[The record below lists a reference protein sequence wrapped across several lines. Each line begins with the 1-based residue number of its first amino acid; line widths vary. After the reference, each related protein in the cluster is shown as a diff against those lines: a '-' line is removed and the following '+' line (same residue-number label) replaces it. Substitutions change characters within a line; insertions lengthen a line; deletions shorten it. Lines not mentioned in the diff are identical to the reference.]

1 MTEEDELVVG
11 FKCPKGL
18 FVPLGLALFPPLE
31 LLHVCNSIIPVRAVV
46 LAEGKFPADMQ
57 IAERQTIAPHH
68 SAGIG
73 GTAKRNC
80 AFFGSLM
87 HQFPPPALESPH
99 RTVHGSCA
107 LLSDL
112 GPGQAEVHFVP
123 TISERF
129 STYINRFYA
138 KRS

>member
-11 FKCPKGL
+11 FKCPIGL

-87 HQFPPPALESPH
+87 HQFPRLLSKVH
-99 RTVHGSCA
+99 IGRCTVLA
-107 LLSDL
+107 PFWSDL

-129 STYINRFYA
+129 RDSKLA
-138 KRS
+138 